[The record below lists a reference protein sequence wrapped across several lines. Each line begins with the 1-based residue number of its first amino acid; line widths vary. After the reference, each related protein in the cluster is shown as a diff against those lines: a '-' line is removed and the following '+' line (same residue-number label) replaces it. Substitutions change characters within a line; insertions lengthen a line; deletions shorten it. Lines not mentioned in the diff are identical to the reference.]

1 MRLQSSV
8 GTIATKGERM
18 EQYEYQDAFGSIRSV
33 SEEDLKT
40 LASRGEIHP
49 DTLLRKAGGMTW
61 AKARV
66 VQGLTF
72 APHTAH
78 LGPGA
83 AKRPVAAP
91 AAANAKRWS
100 SLAWYAAALCIVF
113 SAAGLA
119 LLLLG
124 VANVVQLGLDAFGIA
139 VFLPDWASA
148 STLCAGGEQAAPAC
162 GVLSTVKVC
171 GVAGCALF
179 IAVSSRAVQLHAAE
193 KAQTLG

>member
-1 MRLQSSV
+1 
-8 GTIATKGERM
+8 M

-40 LASRGEIHP
+40 LASQGAIHP

-61 AKARV
+61 AQARV

-72 APHTAH
+72 APHKAH
-78 LGPGA
+78 LGPGYA
-83 AKRPVAAP
+83 QRPVASP
-91 AAANAKRWS
+91 ASADAKRWS

-113 SAAGLA
+113 SVAGLV

-124 VANVVQLGLDAFGIA
+124 VANVGQLGLDAFGTT
-139 VFLPDWASA
+139 VSLPDWASA
-148 STLCAGGEQAAPAC
+148 STLCAVGEQAATAC

-171 GVAGCALF
+171 GMAGCALF
-179 IAVSSRAVQLHAAE
+179 IAVSSRAIQLHATA
-193 KAQTLG
+193 KAKTLR